1 MDTETNEET
10 RTTTN
15 AGDNN
20 DSRNDNA
27 AIETG
32 GKKAKP
38 PIYKRLW
45 FMILVP
51 ICLIIVIGIVALLL
65 APSAVVKYALNKYG
79 AEILQVDKFSVGSL
93 SVNPFTQ
100 SLTMRNFVMGHPTT
114 GGDFSEDMVTIDYLN
129 AEVSLA
135 ESNGRTKVIIENFTV
150 EGLTTTYEKPL
161 NGKANFDVLLDNLT
175 AASGNKNADESDN
188 NAEEEEEIYVGA
200 RRFLVDGANV
210 RMIYSGVP
218 TPLPPV
224 TIDMQNVGIDEDIT
238 ATEFGMRV
246 AANFLNVL
254 NRMDLSEL
262 GDLLGNGTDSAT
274 GAIESVAGGIG
285 NLFGGNDNKDEADKS
300 ANNNNNAENSG
311 DDDAGDNKATEPE
324 QENS

>member
-15 AGDNN
+15 AGDDN
-20 DSRNDNA
+20 DSRSDNA

-51 ICLIIVIGIVALLL
+51 ICLIVVIGIVVLLL
-65 APSAVVKYALNKYG
+65 APSAVVKCALNKYG

-175 AASGNKNADESDN
+175 AASGNKDEAEDSDN
-188 NAEEEEEIYVGA
+188 NDEEEEEIYVGA
-200 RRFLVDGANV
+200 RRFLVDGATV

-254 NRMDLSEL
+254 NRMDLSEI
-262 GDLLGNGTDSAT
+262 GDLLGSGTDSAT
-274 GAIESVAGGIG
+274 GAVESVAGGIG
-285 NLFGGNDNKDEADKS
+285 NLFGGSDNKDDSHHQADTDNKP
-300 ANNNNNAENSG
+300 
-311 DDDAGDNKATEPE
+311 AGDNNATEPE